1 MSTQTTQEQFEKIY
15 KNTYNQTLK
24 FIICK
29 CSNLDDVNDIIQET
43 YLELYKIIKQEKNI
57 VDYQIYVIGIAKNKI
72 KKHYNLRNRLKVISI
87 FQNKDEE
94 ENIID
99 IDSQI
104 NLETDFITK
113 DNVEQVWEYIK
124 QRNLVT
130 AKIFY
135 LYFVLDMSIK
145 DISKELKINES
156 TIKSNLYRMIK
167 QLKKNFGGEL

>member
-43 YLELYKIIKQEKNI
+43 YLELYKIIKQEKDI

-145 DISKELKINES
+145 EISKELKINES

>member
-15 KNTYNQTLK
+15 QNTYNKTLK

-43 YLELYKIIKQEKNI
+43 YLELYKILKQEKNI
-57 VDYQIYVIGIAKNKI
+57 VDYQVYVIGIAKNKI

-135 LYFVLDMSIK
+135 LYFVLDMPIK
-145 DISKELKINES
+145 EISKELKINES

-167 QLKKNFGGEL
+167 QLKNNFGGEL